1 MPVSSVPHAA
11 WFLYRTQSGRRTRVT
26 AVPGGWC
33 YPATGPR
40 TEPIVGASDAA
51 NLGPQLT
58 SEPPEIPKMASQPEP
73 ADKASLRR
81 ATLHV
86 GPVEVVRLDGK
97 VSSRASI

>member
-1 MPVSSVPHAA
+1 M
-11 WFLYRTQSGRRTRVT
+11 T

-40 TEPIVGASDAA
+40 TEPIVGASDTA
-51 NLGPQLT
+51 NLGPQIDVRA
-58 SEPPEIPKMASQPEP
+58 PEIPKMASQPEP

-97 VSSRASI
+97 ASSRDPFDVDIIDS